1 MPDRLIF
8 HVDVNSAFL
17 SWEAARRV
25 KLGEADL
32 RLIPSAVGGDPEKRT
47 GVILAKSIPAKRR
60 GVVTGEP
67 ISSARRKCP
76 ELVLARPDFR
86 LYETNSRAFMN
97 ICRRYAP
104 VVEKFS
110 IDECFLDMTG
120 TNLIYP
126 DPIRTAHEIK
136 DRIKSELGF
145 TVNIGIGPNKLLA
158 KTASDFEKPD
168 RVHTLF
174 YPELAQKLHP
184 LPIDELYSVGE
195 STAAKLRA
203 HGIDTIGRLAACPV
217 EYVVSII
224 GDKFGRL
231 LHNYANGIDDEPVTS
246 EVSEAKGYNISTTLA
261 EDVVDIETANR
272 ILLALSDSIAARMRA
287 DSFKAGCVT
296 VSIRTSSFKNRSHQ
310 RRLSNATDIT
320 SEIYELA
327 KRLFTELWDGH
338 TPLRL
343 IGLSLTGLT
352 RGEVEQLSF
361 FPDEVGDER
370 RERSRLI
377 DKTVDEIRGIYGSET
392 IIRAA
397 AYGVSRDIGKKYK
410 ARSDLNNNTD
420 PKHGEQV

>member
-1 MPDRLIF
+1 MPERLIF

-47 GVILAKSIPAKRR
+47 GVILAKSLPAKRR

-76 ELVLARPDFR
+76 ELVLARPDFA
-86 LYETNSRAFMN
+86 LYERNSRAFMD
-97 ICRRYAP
+97 ICRRFAP

-126 DPIRTAHEIK
+126 DPIKTAHEIK
-136 DRIKSELGF
+136 DTIKSELGF
-145 TVNIGIGPNKLLA
+145 TVNIGIGPNRLLA

-174 YPELAQKLHP
+174 QDELDTKFKP
-184 LPIDELYSVGE
+184 LPIEELYSVGDA
-195 STAAKLRA
+195 TAKRLRSR
-203 HGIDTIGRLAACPV
+203 GITSIGELASCPV

-231 LHNYANGIDDEPVTS
+231 LHNYANGIDNEPVTS

-310 RRLSNATDIT
+310 RRLANATDIT

-327 KRLFTELWDGH
+327 KQLFGELWDGH

-377 DKTVDEIRGIYGSET
+377 DKTVDEIRGMYGSET

-410 ARSDLNNNTD
+410 ARNDLKNKDDN
-420 PKHGEQV
+420 KHGE